1 MYIDEEQDNFPNFE
15 KEGKWDFNEWYKWWE
30 SERKELTKKQS
41 LFQISEDE
49 KEFEPSDSVEE
60 KSDDVDKDNDE
71 EVLEGLDY
79 ENCHLAF
86 DPEKSP

>member
-1 MYIDEEQDNFPNFE
+1 MFIDEEQDNFPN
-15 KEGKWDFNEWYKWWE
+15 FNEWYKWWE

-86 DPEKSP
+86 YPVKSP